1 MRHLAMEN
9 SQGLSDFDFFVK
21 LDEKIY
27 LLECKTSFSYHHMN
41 GWEGG
46 NIPPHYVLQG
56 IHYMSVA
63 NVDGIIFLCLHGN
76 HEGSL
81 IIRRLE
87 RDLAQEEELIR
98 QESYFWNQCVALRK
112 PPKYTEKADLM
123 LKSIQGRYGVQENK
137 QIVLPPSYAANMTS
151 YLKLKKR
158 KSELKRQMDQI
169 DEQMKLAYA
178 PIKEAMEGAEEA
190 VLETGNIRYLAG
202 YNRKVTTSI
211 NKDSLEVLQLMHP
224 DIYREYAQTN
234 TSQSFYIKEDKAS

>member
-1 MRHLAMEN
+1 MVQIFMKRTDTRPYAVRKMFRHPLYPFMIA
-9 SQGLSDFDFFVK
+9 DFDFFVK

-27 LLECKTSFSYHHMN
+27 LLECKTSFSYRHMN

-76 HEGSL
+76 HEGAL

-98 QESYFWNQCVALRK
+98 QEAYFWNQCVALRK

-123 LKSIQGRYGVQENK
+123 LKSILGRYGVQENK
-137 QIVLPPSYAANMTS
+137 KIVLPPSYAANMTS
-151 YLKLKKR
+151 YLKLKN
-158 KSELKRQMDQI
+158 
-169 DEQMKLAYA
+169 
-178 PIKEAMEGAEEA
+178 G
-190 VLETGNIRYLAG
+190 
-202 YNRKVTTSI
+202 
-211 NKDSLEVLQLMHP
+211 
-224 DIYREYAQTN
+224 
-234 TSQSFYIKEDKAS
+234 SQN